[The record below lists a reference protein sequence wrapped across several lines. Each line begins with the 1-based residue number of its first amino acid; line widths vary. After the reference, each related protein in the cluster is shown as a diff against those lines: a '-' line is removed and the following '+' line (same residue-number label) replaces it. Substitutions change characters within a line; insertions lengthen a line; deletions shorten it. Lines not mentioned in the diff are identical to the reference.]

1 MNHYIK
7 DSLNQNKKAKLL
19 LLFIIILQLI
29 YIANKKVNFS
39 FDVFINSF
47 QPNYGAEYILAEEI
61 LELKS
66 ITNNKEFTS
75 FNISKKLKN
84 NDYFYQRSVEYLY
97 PIRLNEQF
105 NKIFFSINEKIPNTC
120 IIKKKY
126 KHFVLA
132 EC

>member
-19 LLFIIILQLI
+19 LLFVIILQLI

-39 FDVFINSF
+39 FDVFLNSF
-47 QPNYGAEYILAEEI
+47 QPNYGPEYILTEEI

-66 ITNNKEFTS
+66 IVSKEEFTY
-75 FNISKKLKN
+75 FNISKKLKSD
-84 NDYFYQRSVEYLY
+84 DYFYQRSVEYLY
-97 PIRLNEQF
+97 PIRLNEKF
-105 NKIFFSINEKIPNTC
+105 KKTFFSRNEEIPSTC
-120 IIKKKY
+120 NIIKKY
-126 KHFVLA
+126 KQLILV

>member
-1 MNHYIK
+1 MNRYIK
-7 DSLNQNKKAKLL
+7 DSLNLNKKAKFLL
-19 LLFIIILQLI
+19 ILIIVLQLI
-29 YIANKKVNFS
+29 YIANKKANFS

-47 QPNYGAEYILAEEI
+47 KPNYGAEYILAEEI

-120 IIKKKY
+120 IIKKNINTLY
-126 KHFVLA
+126 
-132 EC
+132 